1 MCVIYRV
8 KILVLVSAAY
18 FYHFLHLLC
27 AEIIYPDPLF
37 GIVKLLFGYV

>member
-1 MCVIYRV
+1 MCVVYREET
-8 KILVLVSAAY
+8 LVLVSAAY

-27 AEIIYPDPLF
+27 AKIIYSNPLF